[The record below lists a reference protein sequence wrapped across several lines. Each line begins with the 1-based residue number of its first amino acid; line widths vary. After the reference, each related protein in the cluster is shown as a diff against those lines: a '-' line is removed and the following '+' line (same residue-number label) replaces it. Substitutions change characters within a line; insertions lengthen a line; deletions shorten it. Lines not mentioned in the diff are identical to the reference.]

1 MREKHRSAASRTSP
15 TGDVPATQVRALDRN
30 RTWDPSVRRLTLYP
44 LSQTGLGGNGFL
56 KRTSLVF
63 TLARNLGEVCQ
74 FDAFLGSVCCECVTP
89 MPNQVYRGFRHLEDA
104 DSHTDLHSASYQRFL
119 TCSPACF
126 SVGLK
131 KSIATE
137 AAIRNSYFFL
147 KKGTHL

>member
-1 MREKHRSAASRTSP
+1 MC
-15 TGDVPATQVRALDRN
+15 
-30 RTWDPSVRRLTLYP
+30 P
-44 LSQTGLGGNGFL
+44 LSPGPFDGNGFL

-74 FDAFLGSVCCECVTP
+74 FDAFLGDVFCVFVAP
-89 MPNQVYRGFRHLEDA
+89 MPDQVYRGFRHLEDA
-104 DSHTDLHSASYQRFL
+104 DSHMDLHSASYQHFL
-119 TCSPACF
+119 ACSPACF

-137 AAIRNSYFFL
+137 AAIRNSYFFP

>member
-1 MREKHRSAASRTSP
+1 MC
-15 TGDVPATQVRALDRN
+15 
-30 RTWDPSVRRLTLYP
+30 P
-44 LSQTGLGGNGFL
+44 LSPGPLDGNGVL
-56 KRTSLVF
+56 KRTSLFF

-74 FDAFLGSVCCECVTP
+74 FDAFLGNVCCVFVAP
-89 MPNQVYRGFRHLEDA
+89 MPDQVYRGFRHLEDA
-104 DSHTDLHSASYQRFL
+104 DSHMDLHSASYQHFL

-137 AAIRNSYFFL
+137 AAIRNSYFFP